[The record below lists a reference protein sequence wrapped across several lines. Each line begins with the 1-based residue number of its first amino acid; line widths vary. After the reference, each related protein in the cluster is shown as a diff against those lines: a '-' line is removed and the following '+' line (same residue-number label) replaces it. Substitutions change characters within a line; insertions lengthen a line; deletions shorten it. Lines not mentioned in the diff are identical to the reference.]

1 MPSPGLQFMGT
12 YYHGKVTDQTG
23 AKVANSYSEQYSLV
37 GRYEFQ
43 SEGLKGLSVGA
54 GFARLSGRL
63 LSVGAYVTGLTGVR
77 LIEVEPSN
85 ELTLFASYKL
95 NRNWMFRLNVDNALD
110 QEYVLGAQNAYF
122 VDPSLPRSF
131 SASAT
136 YRF

>member
-1 MPSPGLQFMGT
+1 M
-12 YYHGKVTDQTG
+12 
-23 AKVANSYSEQYSLV
+23 ANSYSEQYSLV

-43 SEGLKGLSVGA
+43 SENLKGLSVGA

-63 LSVGAYVTGLTGVR
+63 LSVGAYVTGIAGLK

-95 NRNWMFRLNVDNALD
+95 DKNWSFRLNVDNALD
-110 QEYVLGAQNAYF
+110 EAYVLGAQNAYF

-136 YRF
+136 YKF